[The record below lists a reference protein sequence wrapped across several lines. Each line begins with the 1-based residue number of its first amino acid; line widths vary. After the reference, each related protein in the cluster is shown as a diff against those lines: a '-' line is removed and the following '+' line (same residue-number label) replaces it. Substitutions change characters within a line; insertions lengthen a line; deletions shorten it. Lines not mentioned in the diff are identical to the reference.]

1 MLTLLSGGGG
11 GAAGSITT
19 VAAAAAAGGGMGSW
33 GGVAAEAARAA
44 CHSPGAGRPA
54 GRPAGLS
61 RGRETVA
68 TTAGSGMT
76 ASSLF
81 SYTMEKCATKA
92 HTYSTVVSNFTIVCI
107 QIFPRQ
113 GLFLKSVFIIKIVQ
127 KSR

>member
-54 GRPAGLS
+54 GLS
-61 RGRETVA
+61 RGRGTVA

-81 SYTMEKCATKA
+81 SYRMEKCATTA
-92 HTYSTVVSNFTIVCI
+92 HTYSTVVPNFTTVCI

-127 KSR
+127 KSF